1 MLKSIPASAAKT
13 IAIILLAFMLISFA
27 PRTNAQLRQVI
38 IAPGFQFNV
47 FADTSNVP
55 EFALSA
61 FAGPTAMAFDSRG
74 RLFVA
79 TLSGKILILL
89 DNNDDGRLDQIKT
102 YASGITQPL
111 GIEFLADGDL
121 FATSNRFGGAGRIM
135 RLRDRDGDD
144 VAEEITTIIDGLP
157 SEGDHQTDRLK
168 FGPDGLLYFGQ
179 GSSTDNGV
187 PKDGR
192 PPERQFNATI
202 LRTRIDNPV
211 VEQYAS
217 GLRNPFG
224 MAFHP
229 ENGELFSTDGGSG
242 EICQLGDCGG
252 VDLAPP
258 EEINWVVASA
268 NYGFPQ
274 CEGTPTFENPGCQGV
289 RAPITQFPQHL
300 TPTSIAFYTGP
311 QAGEFKNQMLV
322 TLFKNL
328 ANAQDF
334 GGDLRR
340 LKVEG
345 SAATGFQVT
354 DNQFIAQFDPID
366 PFDGPVE
373 TAVDPISG
381 DIYVAR
387 LDTVTHRDTS
397 EHHHF
402 IYRIHREGSDLLP
415 FIGPVQP
422 SAFKAGAGNV
432 TIKLIGRHITANA
445 VPIVFADGAPLA
457 TRLGANPFEIIA
469 DVPSFLTASER
480 TITIEVRTLSGGRSN
495 PQTLSITK
503 NDPDP
508 DPVKSPQIT
517 SMFVFKKKRTK
528 VINPVI
534 VVSNAKKFRLVVT
547 GTDFDTGAQLFV
559 NGVALSLDSA
569 SATELVG
576 RFPKTMLSSPGE
588 LNVQVR
594 NSTGKTSAIMKIIIV
609 SG

>member
-1 MLKSIPASAAKT
+1 MLKSLPASAAKI
-13 IAIILLAFMLISFA
+13 IAIILIVFALISFA
-27 PRTNAQLRQVI
+27 PPTKAQLRQVE

-47 FADTSNVP
+47 FADTGNVP

-89 DNNDDGRLDQIKT
+89 DNNDDGLLDQIKT

-144 VAEEITTIIDGLP
+144 VAEEITTLIDGLP

-187 PKDGR
+187 PQSGR

-202 LRTRIDNPV
+202 LRTRIDNPAI
-211 VEQYAS
+211 ELYAT

-242 EICQLGDCGG
+242 EICQSGDCGG
-252 VDLAPP
+252 LDLAPL
-258 EEINWVVASA
+258 EEINWIVASA

-274 CEGTPTFENPGCQGV
+274 CEGSPISGNPGCQGV
-289 RAPITQFPQHL
+289 RGPLIQYPQHL

-311 QAGEFKNQMLV
+311 QAGEFKNQMLI

-328 ANAQDF
+328 ANERNL

-340 LKVEG
+340 LKLEG
-345 SAATGFQVT
+345 SAATGFQVLE
-354 DNQFIAQFDPID
+354 DEFIARFDPID

-387 LDTVTHRDTS
+387 LDTVTHRNLN
-397 EHHHF
+397 EHHHI

-422 SAFKAGAGNV
+422 SAFKAGSGNL
-432 TIKLIGRHITANA
+432 TIKIIGRHINPNS
-445 VPIVFADGAPLA
+445 VPIVFADGAPLI
-457 TRLGANPFEIIA
+457 TRQGADPFEIVA
-469 DVPSFLTASER
+469 DVPSFLTATER
-480 TITIEVRTLSGGRSN
+480 IITIEVRTLSGGRSN

-508 DPVKSPQIT
+508 DPIKSPQIT

-528 VINPVI
+528 VINPVTS
-534 VVSNAKKFRLVVT
+534 VSNAKKFRLVVT

-569 SATELVG
+569 SATELIG

-594 NSTGKTSAIMKIIIV
+594 NTTGKTSAVVKIVIV